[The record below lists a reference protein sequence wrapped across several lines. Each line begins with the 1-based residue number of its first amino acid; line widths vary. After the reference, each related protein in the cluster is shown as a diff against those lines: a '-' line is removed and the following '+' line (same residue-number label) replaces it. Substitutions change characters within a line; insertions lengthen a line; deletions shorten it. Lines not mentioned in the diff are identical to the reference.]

1 MNRFKGLIAVTGL
14 GALLAL
20 AVACGSNDAAAAS
33 PSANTGSPAGAVT
46 ERSSSLA
53 VGSAPQLQ
61 AAGSQAGIWV
71 SGEGTVTLEP
81 DLAVLTIGVETS
93 AKTVAAARDEAA
105 SAMDSVVDALGD
117 RGIEGADI
125 QTRFFNISPQYDY
138 IEVVKDGRRSG
149 QQVLVGYRVNNSST
163 VKIRD
168 LDAVG
173 AIIDE
178 VTTAGGDAIRING
191 ISFTVEDPDPYSAQ
205 LREQAVADALAK
217 AQHFA
222 QLTGVSLGGLAFI
235 SEAGGGAPIVSG
247 DFAVERTMA
256 ASVPMA
262 KTSIS
267 GGELE
272 LRMTVQ
278 AAFGIQ

>member
-33 PSANTGSPAGAVT
+33 PSANTGSPSGAVT

-53 VGSAPQLQ
+53 ASSAPQLQ
-61 AAGSQAGIWV
+61 AASSQAGIWV
-71 SGEGTVTLEP
+71 SGEGTVALEP
-81 DLAVLTIGVETS
+81 DLAVLNIGVETS

-105 SAMDSVVDALGD
+105 ATMDSVVDALGD

-149 QQVLVGYRVNNSST
+149 QQVLVGYRVNNSSA

-178 VTTAGGDAIRING
+178 VATAGGDAIRING

-222 QLTGVSLGGLAFI
+222 QLTGTC
-235 SEAGGGAPIVSG
+235 
-247 DFAVERTMA
+247 RTSAIMGHL
-256 ASVPMA
+256 
-262 KTSIS
+262 K
-267 GGELE
+267 G
-272 LRMTVQ
+272 
-278 AAFGIQ
+278 